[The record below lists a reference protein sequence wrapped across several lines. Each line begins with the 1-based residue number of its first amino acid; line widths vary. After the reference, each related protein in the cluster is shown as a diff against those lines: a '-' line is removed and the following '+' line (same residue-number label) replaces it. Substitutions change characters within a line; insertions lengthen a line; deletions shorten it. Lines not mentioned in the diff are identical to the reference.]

1 MKIFNE
7 EKGIK
12 KVYVQLNDIA
22 RLMDFG
28 EAIPVSIMK
37 RFFYNIFIVND
48 DNRYKFEEFTEPHE
62 IDFFKELDWIV
73 NYKKYR
79 DMSEKEIMDQGYAL
93 GDEMNQVAKEHND
106 SVGKLT
112 DEELVALELKHEALE
127 HKMLSIRDILWIKQ
141 GHLSV
146 PIPEVPDVDGFSLT
160 GDNDEFPYVARQ
172 GLNPVQFLIS
182 RKDGKDLN
190 LSEVIPMGFLQSAQ
204 ALSITENTNKN
215 EFFGDFESTN
225 KLSEDKKSL
234 IVTNRII
241 TPEERE
247 EQEKQAISDNEKILG
262 CPSKDSK
269 MSLRKRFSNKLKEL
283 FNK

>member
-7 EKGIK
+7 ENGIEK
-12 KVYVQLNDIA
+12 AYVQLNDIA
-22 RLMDFG
+22 RLLDFG

-37 RFFYNIFIVND
+37 RFFYSIFIVND
-48 DNRYKFEEFTEPHE
+48 DNRYTFEEFAEPNE
-62 IDFFKELDWIV
+62 IEFFKELDWV
-73 NYKKYR
+73 ADYKKYR

-93 GDEMNQVAKEHND
+93 GEEMNNVAKEHND

-141 GHLSV
+141 GHLNV
-146 PIPEVPDVDGFSLT
+146 PIPEVPDVDGFTLT
-160 GDNDEFPYVARQ
+160 GDSDEFPYVARQ
-172 GLNPVQFLIS
+172 GLNPIQFLIS

-190 LSEVIPMGFLQSAQ
+190 FSEVIPMGFLQSAQ

-241 TPEERE
+241 TPEEKE
-247 EQEKQAISDNEKILG
+247 EREKQAISATEKILG
-262 CPSKDSK
+262 FSSNDGKI
-269 MSLRKRFSNKLKEL
+269 SLRKRFSNKLKEL

>member
-7 EKGIK
+7 ENGIEK
-12 KVYVQLNDIA
+12 AYVQLNDIA
-22 RLMDFG
+22 RLLDFG

-37 RFFYNIFIVND
+37 RFFYSIFIVND
-48 DNRYKFEEFTEPHE
+48 DNRYTFEEFTEPNE
-62 IDFFKELDWIV
+62 IEFFKELDWV
-73 NYKKYR
+73 ADYKKYR

-93 GDEMNQVAKEHND
+93 GEEMNNVAKEHND

-141 GHLSV
+141 GHLNV
-146 PIPEVPDVDGFSLT
+146 PIPEVPDVDGFTLT
-160 GDNDEFPYVARQ
+160 GDSDEFPYVARQ
-172 GLNPVQFLIS
+172 GLNPIQFLIS

-190 LSEVIPMGFLQSAQ
+190 FSEVIPMGFLQSAQ

-241 TPEERE
+241 TPEEKE
-247 EQEKQAISDNEKILG
+247 EREKQAISATEKILG
-262 CPSKDSK
+262 FSSNDGKI
-269 MSLRKRFSNKLKEL
+269 SLRKRFSNKLKEL